1 MLSMYLPDDLWM
13 AGEWL
18 AFCEH
23 VGLID
28 DNQMSVFGCKMAFL
42 WYGLIPQMSP

>member
-1 MLSMYLPDDLWM
+1 MTTNLNPNPT
-13 AGEWL
+13 GEWL

-42 WYGLIPQMSP
+42 WYGLIPRMSP